1 MKMVTFM
8 RMETDCCTD
17 RIKDERLAFS
27 ISSFRG
33 ARIVLSNH
41 KIAQLVERS
50 RSTATTTVT
59 KANVMLLSYWHKHRR
74 LISLWQHNP
83 TWSAMRAHTY
93 LHILLP
99 WFLPWR
105 GRITVRCG
113 NVGEQR
119 RGRSRRNVSIHHS
132 TGGCARRG
140 RSLAGRFSLDFVR
153 WHRRGLT
160 NSWWFCC
167 CDVGRCDCSGL
178 VRLTSRITEEW
189 MSKSLKWHSWA

>member
-1 MKMVTFM
+1 MREIHHEMKMATFV
-8 RMETDCCTD
+8 RMEIDCCTD

-33 ARIVLSNH
+33 ARIVGYPITKKRNWPNAHDNRH
-41 KIAQLVERS
+41 KSKRH
-50 RSTATTTVT
+50 VT
-59 KANVMLLSYWHKHRR
+59 KQLHKHRR

-99 WFLPWR
+99 WFLPWW
-105 GRITVRCG
+105 GRITVRRG

-132 TGGCARRG
+132 TGGYARRG

-189 MSKSLKWHSWA
+189 MST

>member
-1 MKMVTFM
+1 MREIHHEMKMATFV
-8 RMETDCCTD
+8 RMEIDCCTN
-17 RIKDERLAFS
+17 RIKDE
-27 ISSFRG
+27 
-33 ARIVLSNH
+33 ARVRVFNFKFQRCPNSVIQSQNSATGRAL
-41 KIAQLVERS
+41 
-50 RSTATTTVT
+50 TTTVT
-59 KANVMLLSYWHKHRR
+59 KANVMLLSNWHKHRR

-105 GRITVRCG
+105 GRITVRRG

-132 TGGCARRG
+132 TGGYARRG

-189 MSKSLKWHSWA
+189 MSSH